1 MFRKL
6 YFTHTL
12 ETPVFIKVGFM
23 FSFSICFYFSQY
35 LTTVKFFV
43 INEENRLFN
52 FNISNL
58 SSETD
63 IPEYDYLDTLNQ
75 EDKITIF
82 KNNIS
87 CCKSRNNES
96 EYYIPSIFLR
106 DISYNSLLLF
116 LKLMDNQ
123 DNIANKIKIQDFLDI
138 LLIISILDIE
148 KSKER
153 KKFIKELLIHFIIEM
168 PNLKQTFD
176 FDKYY
181 DSYHDKNIRRN
192 ILMDLWIFLLDIIT
206 FDDKVISGYILHTKK
221 KLLIDFER
229 PMIDLSMN
237 IIFLK
242 YFPSKICLRLDRSSL
257 TSLSK
262 ILRLKYLKHFWTFI
276 SNIIKFY
283 KLKLSF
289 SYEAT
294 DKKIIDLLLTI
305 NFRTKKLEL
314 SFEEN
319 PMKLLENK
327 DLYICTKSLKTLKLT
342 WVFTTEELKI
352 FLEHC
357 SNLQR
362 LKICTD
368 LLDFEQLSLLI
379 DFSNKNPKV
388 FSKIFCVA
396 FDSVN
401 IDPCLVKPIPEN
413 IVIYLENIQIE
424 SNFLE
429 VPTIYKPLFIEYFY
443 RYKYIKNSIFLTD
456 AVSFDISKSKHFV
469 CALNYKCDASKNTIY
484 NQKLKYIYLEDS
496 LSYISTDI
504 LIYLQRFKGVIGLK
518 LIKVDIKS
526 TEFDL
531 NSLLD
536 PLQKEEDK
544 IYLTNLEVKTYSK
557 YAKDSN
563 FLHFISVAYDLS
575 KLNEISYHV
584 YNITETDYFYFSKMN
599 CLKDVFIR
607 IRDRTN
613 IVEFCKLFSNCNS
626 IHNISDLNIEISKI
640 TKKNIQFL
648 FKIKNLQMLRI
659 SCDEINY
666 ETIKCFKKKYFK
678 NVYFK
683 IENPNRKKR
692 SDKINHYLDS
702 EFSTNVSR
710 IPDYY

>member
-1 MFRKL
+1 
-6 YFTHTL
+6 
-12 ETPVFIKVGFM
+12 
-23 FSFSICFYFSQY
+23 
-35 LTTVKFFV
+35 
-43 INEENRLFN
+43 
-52 FNISNL
+52 
-58 SSETD
+58 
-63 IPEYDYLDTLNQ
+63 
-75 EDKITIF
+75 
-82 KNNIS
+82 
-87 CCKSRNNES
+87 
-96 EYYIPSIFLR
+96 
-106 DISYNSLLLF
+106 
-116 LKLMDNQ
+116 
-123 DNIANKIKIQDFLDI
+123 
-138 LLIISILDIE
+138 
-148 KSKER
+148 
-153 KKFIKELLIHFIIEM
+153 
-168 PNLKQTFD
+168 
-176 FDKYY
+176 
-181 DSYHDKNIRRN
+181 
-192 ILMDLWIFLLDIIT
+192 
-206 FDDKVISGYILHTKK
+206 
-221 KLLIDFER
+221 
-229 PMIDLSMN
+229 
-237 IIFLK
+237 
-242 YFPSKICLRLDRSSL
+242 
-257 TSLSK
+257 
-262 ILRLKYLKHFWTFI
+262 
-276 SNIIKFY
+276 
-283 KLKLSF
+283 
-289 SYEAT
+289 
-294 DKKIIDLLLTI
+294 
-305 NFRTKKLEL
+305 
-314 SFEEN
+314 
-319 PMKLLENK
+319 MKLLKNK
-327 DLYICTKSLKTLKLT
+327 DLFICTKSLKTLKLT
-342 WVFTTEELKI
+342 CVFTTEELKI

-368 LLDFEQLSLLI
+368 LLDFKQLSLLI

-396 FDSVN
+396 FDSVTT
-401 IDPCLVKPIPEN
+401 DPCLVKPIPEN

-443 RYKYIKNSIFLTD
+443 RFKYTKNSRFLTD
-456 AVSFDISKSKHFV
+456 AVSFDISKSKHVTLNFDLYNSPFELDAFIFTLLRCFTSIQYFFLQNIVISNELMSYVLESNSITQLIINKFV
-469 CALNYKCDASKNTIY
+469 CAVNYKCDASKNTIY

-496 LSYISTDI
+496 LSYISMDI

-563 FLHFISVAYDLS
+563 FLHFISVAYNLS

-599 CLKDVFIR
+599 CLKDVFIS
-607 IRDRTN
+607 IRDKTN
-613 IVEFCKLFSNCNS
+613 IFIICKLFSNCNS

-692 SDKINHYLDS
+692 SDKMKHYLDL

>member
-1 MFRKL
+1 
-6 YFTHTL
+6 
-12 ETPVFIKVGFM
+12 M

-63 IPEYDYLDTLNQ
+63 IPEYDYVDPSNQ

-82 KNNIS
+82 KNNIL

-116 LKLMDNQ
+116 LKLMDNRE
-123 DNIANKIKIQDFLDI
+123 NIANKIKIQDFLDI

-153 KKFIKELLIHFIIEM
+153 NKFIKALLIHFIIEM
-168 PNLKQTFD
+168 PNLKQTFV

-206 FDDKVISGYILHTKK
+206 FDDKVISGYILQTNK

-229 PMIDLSMN
+229 PMIDLSIN

-242 YFPSKICLRLDRSSL
+242 YFPSKICLRLDRSCL
-257 TSLSK
+257 KSLSK

-368 LLDFEQLSLLI
+368 LLDYEQLSLLI

-388 FSKIFCVA
+388 FSKIFCVT

-456 AVSFDISKSKHFV
+456 AVSFDISKSKHMFSSIQYFFLQNIVISNELMSYVLESNSITQLIINKFV
-469 CALNYKCDASKNTIY
+469 CAVNFKCDASKNTIY
-484 NQKLKYIYLEDS
+484 NQKVKYIYLEDS
-496 LSYISTDI
+496 LSYISMDI

-526 TEFDL
+526 TEIDL

-544 IYLTNLEVKTYSK
+544 IYLTNLEVKTYSNNV
-557 YAKDSN
+557 KDSN

-607 IRDRTN
+607 IRDKTN
-613 IVEFCKLFSNCNS
+613 IVEFYKLFSNCNS

-640 TKKNIQFL
+640 TKENIQFL

-659 SCDEINY
+659 SCDKINY
-666 ETIKCFKKKYFK
+666 ETIKCFKK
-678 NVYFK
+678 
-683 IENPNRKKR
+683 
-692 SDKINHYLDS
+692 
-702 EFSTNVSR
+702 
-710 IPDYY
+710 

>member
-1 MFRKL
+1 
-6 YFTHTL
+6 
-12 ETPVFIKVGFM
+12 
-23 FSFSICFYFSQY
+23 
-35 LTTVKFFV
+35 
-43 INEENRLFN
+43 
-52 FNISNL
+52 
-58 SSETD
+58 
-63 IPEYDYLDTLNQ
+63 
-75 EDKITIF
+75 
-82 KNNIS
+82 
-87 CCKSRNNES
+87 
-96 EYYIPSIFLR
+96 
-106 DISYNSLLLF
+106 
-116 LKLMDNQ
+116 MDNQ

-153 KKFIKELLIHFIIEM
+153 NKFIKALLIHFIIEM
-168 PNLKQTFD
+168 PNLKQTFV

-229 PMIDLSMN
+229 PMIDLSTN
-237 IIFLK
+237 ILFLK
-242 YFPSKICLRLDRSSL
+242 YFPSKICLRLDR
-257 TSLSK
+257 T
-262 ILRLKYLKHFWTFI
+262 
-276 SNIIKFY
+276 
-283 KLKLSF
+283 
-289 SYEAT
+289 T

-319 PMKLLENK
+319 PMKLLKNK
-327 DLYICTKSLKTLKLT
+327 DLFICTKSLKTLKLT
-342 WVFTTEELKI
+342 CVFTTEELKI

-368 LLDFEQLSLLI
+368 LLDFKQLSLLI

-396 FDSVN
+396 FDSVTT
-401 IDPCLVKPIPEN
+401 DPCLVKPIPEN

-443 RYKYIKNSIFLTD
+443 RYKYTKNSIFLTD
-456 AVSFDISKSKHFV
+456 AVSFDISKSKHVTLNFDLYNSPFELDTFIFTSLRCFTSIQYFFLQNIVISNEFMSYVLESNSITQLIINKFV
-469 CALNYKCDASKNTIY
+469 CAVNYKCDASKNTIY

-496 LSYISTDI
+496 LSYISMDI

-518 LIKVDIKS
+518 LIKVDIES
-526 TEFDL
+526 TEIDL

-599 CLKDVFIR
+599 CLKDVFIS
-607 IRDRTN
+607 IHDKTN
-613 IVEFCKLFSNCNS
+613 IFIFCKLFSNCNS

-692 SDKINHYLDS
+692 SDKIKHYLDL
-702 EFSTNVSR
+702 EFSTNDSR